1 MLSFK
6 NQILLGFRSSF
17 SYGIL
22 SFIGFSGA
30 SQFQRFYQKF
40 VVLRATILYLIGI
53 VSCLSPT
60 LVYSKQSR
68 SAKQQFTSNKPINRT
83 QTRWLELVPRHF
95 SQQVCAVY

>member
-1 MLSFK
+1 LSFK

-30 SQFQRFYQKF
+30 VKSLHFFRQV
-40 VVLRATILYLIGI
+40 VVLRAAIFNLIGI
-53 VSCLSPT
+53 VSCLAST
-60 LVYSKQSR
+60 ILYTKQSR

-83 QTRWLELVPRHF
+83 QTRWLELILRHF
-95 SQQVCAVY
+95 SQQVRAVY